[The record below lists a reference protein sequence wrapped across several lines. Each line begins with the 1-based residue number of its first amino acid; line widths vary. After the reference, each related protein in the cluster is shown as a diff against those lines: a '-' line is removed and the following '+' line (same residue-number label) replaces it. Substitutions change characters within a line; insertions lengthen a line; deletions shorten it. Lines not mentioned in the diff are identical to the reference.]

1 MSGFSAQWLA
11 LREPADA
18 VSRNV
23 ELTARL
29 IDWRRTQ
36 GRLSVLDLGSGTG
49 ANYRFL
55 APLLGGEQSWR
66 LVDNDSALLTPQTAF
81 AQAPVEYQVLDLATD
96 WDRLDFRDV
105 QLVSASALIDLV
117 SAEWLEGLARRCQEA
132 QATLFIV
139 LTYDGTV
146 VWEPALPDDET
157 VCAWL
162 NRHQRTDKGFGPALG
177 PQAAP
182 ALKTLLEGLDY
193 PVELRPSPWRLEP
206 AQTALQLALL
216 DGWVAAVGE
225 IAPDAPDWL
234 DEWAM
239 QRRRLIAQG
248 TSRLRVG
255 HWDLFA
261 PGKSV

>member
-18 VSRNV
+18 ASRNV

-29 IDWRRTQ
+29 IDWRRAQ

-55 APLLGGEQSWR
+55 APLLGGEQCWR
-66 LVDNDSALLTPQTAF
+66 LVDNDPTLLTPQTAF
-81 AQAPVEYQVLDLATD
+81 QHAPLERRCLDLATD
-96 WDRLDFRDV
+96 RDRLAFRDV

-117 SAEWLEGLARRCQEA
+117 SAEWLEWLARRCREA
-132 QATLFIV
+132 QAALFMV
-139 LTYDGTV
+139 LTYNGTV

-162 NRHQRTDKGFGPALG
+162 NRHQHTDKGFGPALG

-182 ALKTLLEGLDY
+182 TLQALLEGLNYQVD
-193 PVELRPSPWRLEP
+193 LRPSPWRLEP
-206 AQTALQLALL
+206 AQTALQSALL
-216 DGWVAAVGE
+216 DGWVEAVGE

-239 QRRRLIAQG
+239 QRRFWIEQG
-248 TSRLRVG
+248 QSRLRVG

-261 PGKSV
+261 ARKSG